1 MRMDN
6 TYTKRL
12 VKRNKRR
19 KSRRTCRNAILLS
32 AFLFCA
38 VFAGFKAGAIITN
51 AQNSNPEGSEKLYKC
66 VMVEQNDC
74 LWDIADRY
82 MGRGY
87 ADKRAYVEEVRQ
99 INHLESDEL
108 YFGTYLC
115 VPYYE
120 SF

>member
-1 MRMDN
+1 MI
-6 TYTKRL
+6 L
-12 VKRNKRR
+12 KRR
-19 KSRRTCRNAILLS
+19 KSKRTFRNAVLVCL
-32 AFLFCA
+32 FLFSVA
-38 VFAGFKAGAIITN
+38 FAGFKAGAISTN

-87 ADKRAYVEEVRQ
+87 ADKRTYVEEVRQ
-99 INHLESDEL
+99 INNLTSDEL
-108 YFGTYLC
+108 HFGTYLC

-120 SF
+120 

>member
-1 MRMDN
+1 MRRDN
-6 TYTKRL
+6 NHVKKL
-12 VKRNKRR
+12 VRRNRRR
-19 KSRRTCRNAILLS
+19 KSRRTFCNAVLVSL
-32 AFLFCA
+32 FLFCFA
-38 VFAGFKAGAIITN
+38 FAGFKAGAISTN

-87 ADKRAYVEEVRQ
+87 SDKRAYVEEVRQ
-99 INHLESDEL
+99 INNLNSDEL
-108 YFGTYLC
+108 HFGTYLC

-120 SF
+120 